1 MTIKLA
7 NANLRVLESAIL
19 VLWQYRFYHFNM
31 YYQMYYLFK
40 LIYLCLV
47 PMFSV
52 IAWWTKIT
60 FFTSIFIIL
69 YLQSNIYYISYI
81 KFLSIFL
88 SYGESLNEKLL
99 MKLNCRIQNQF
110 SFFLRKFKNNII
122 IRPAF

>member
-31 YYQMYYLFK
+31 YYQRYYLFK

-60 FFTSIFIIL
+60 FFTLIVINSGGGNRMLDFK
-69 YLQSNIYYISYI
+69 Q
-81 KFLSIFL
+81 KF
-88 SYGESLNEKLL
+88 N
-99 MKLNCRIQNQF
+99 
-110 SFFLRKFKNNII
+110 RKSVLGYK
-122 IRPAF
+122 RDGSEDSS